1 MSLLEWSPTTN
12 SIVTVSIHYYERDEY
27 KVQKA
32 HDGKESQLLI
42 GRSFCRKS
50 SWAIPTQLI
59 STLIHN
65 NDAQYSTFMATNLLF
80 FLFVNRISWTHPT
93 KITIKSKSSTL
104 HHSSLT
110 MVNVENGHI
119 HQVSWL
125 ISSRLTSESRMWL
138 IWRFLVTIMNPL
150 WPSFSKQS
158 LHGLGKRLIHHVICI
173 YILM

>member
-32 HDGKESQLLI
+32 HDGEESQLLI

-65 NDAQYSTFMATNLLF
+65 NDAQYSTFMVTNLLF

-93 KITIKSKSSTL
+93 KITIKSKSFDFISFITNNGQCRKWPYSSSFVIDLESIDKRIKNVIDMTFLGDYYEPTL
-104 HHSSLT
+104 A
-110 MVNVENGHI
+110 
-119 HQVSWL
+119 
-125 ISSRLTSESRMWL
+125 
-138 IWRFLVTIMNPL
+138 
-150 WPSFSKQS
+150 
-158 LHGLGKRLIHHVICI
+158 
-173 YILM
+173 ILFETEPTWTG